1 MTPMAIMILDTRGG
15 KLMTI
20 ILIIFAA
27 AVYIMGFILWRK
39 YKHDI
44 EWDKSQHALI
54 QDIDEECILNTLT
67 EKKYIYHYTLKIKY
81 KGKEHI
87 VKASHEQYWP
97 IGTYIEYDVKNRSV
111 YIPDDAGKM
120 KQKFKWHN
128 LCFIG
133 GPIPLC
139 LFFLID
145 MAMSTYSPFSVI
157 GLFALEGCLLFI
169 TLKTGIRIIKEWND
183 YHRKLR
189 SGLLTPIETE
199 IYRIKVECRGNRDRT
214 YNVYYPL
221 VKYTDSRGNYQEGFF
236 YAGMNDRYEVGEKV
250 NMYYDKE
257 SHEVFPMNYHR
268 QYAFSHLKYFLF
280 ALVISVCITMC
291 VLDLMDIV

>member
-1 MTPMAIMILDTRGG
+1 
-15 KLMTI
+15 MTI
-20 ILIIFAA
+20 TLIIFAV
-27 AVYIMGFILWRK
+27 AVYILGFILWWK
-39 YKHDI
+39 YKKNL
-44 EWDKSQHALI
+44 EWDKTQHALV
-54 QDIDEECILNTLT
+54 QDVTEESIVNMLT
-67 EKKYIYHYTLKIKY
+67 DKKYLYHYTLKIKY
-81 KGKEHI
+81 KGKDHI

-97 IGTYIEYDVKNRSV
+97 IGTYIEYEVKNRSV

-128 LCFIG
+128 LCFIC

-139 LFFLID
+139 LFFIID

-169 TLKTGIRIIKEWND
+169 TLKTGIRVIKEWND

-199 IYRIKVECRGNRDRT
+199 IYQIKVERRGNKNRT

-221 VKYTDSRGNYQEGFF
+221 VQYTDSRGNYQNGFF
-236 YAGMNDRYEVGEKV
+236 CAGTNDRYEIGEKV

-257 SHEVFPMNYHR
+257 SHEVFPMNYHS
-268 QYAFSHLKYFLF
+268 QYAFSHLKYFFF
-280 ALVISVCITMC
+280 ALVISGCITMC
-291 VLDLMDIV
+291 ILDLMDIV

>member
-1 MTPMAIMILDTRGG
+1 
-15 KLMTI
+15 MTI
-20 ILIIFAA
+20 TLIIFAV
-27 AVYIMGFILWRK
+27 AVYILGFILWWK
-39 YKHDI
+39 YKKKL
-44 EWDKSQHALI
+44 EWDKTQHALV
-54 QDIDEECILNTLT
+54 QDVTEESIVNTLT
-67 EKKYIYHYTLKIKY
+67 DKKYLYHYTLKIKY
-81 KGKEHI
+81 KGQEHI
-87 VKASHEQYWP
+87 VKARHEQYWP

-139 LFFLID
+139 LFFIID

-157 GLFALEGCLLFI
+157 GLFALEGGLLFV
-169 TLKTGIRIIKEWND
+169 TLKTGIRVIKEWNA
-183 YHRKLR
+183 YHRKLH

-199 IYRIKVECRGNRDRT
+199 IYQIKVERRGNKNRT

-221 VKYTDSRGNYQEGFF
+221 VKYTDSRGNYQTGFF
-236 YAGMNDRYEVGEKV
+236 YAGINDRYEVGEKV

-257 SHEVFPMNYHR
+257 SHEVFPMNYHS
-268 QYAFSHLKYFLF
+268 QYSFSYLKYLFF
-280 ALVISVCITMC
+280 ALVISACITMC
-291 VLDLMDIV
+291 ILDLMDIV